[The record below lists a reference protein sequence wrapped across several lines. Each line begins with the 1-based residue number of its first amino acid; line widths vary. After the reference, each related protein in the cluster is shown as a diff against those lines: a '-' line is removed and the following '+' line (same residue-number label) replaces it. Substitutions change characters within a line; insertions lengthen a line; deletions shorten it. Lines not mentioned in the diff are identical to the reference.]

1 MENEIEDQQM
11 LPRQTVKDTVSSLLR
26 TLVSLGLF
34 IAVDYMLFK
43 SWEAVFLLVA
53 VIFIHEMGHFIAM
66 KSFGYKGVNMTFVP
80 FVGAYVSGEATDF
93 SKSKK
98 IIMLLAGPVPGIIIG
113 SVLFYLYQQNFEQ
126 YYWWASLTFLS
137 LNLFNMLPVSPLD
150 GGQIFET
157 LFFSGNR
164 IIQLLFLGASFFLIV
179 FLAINFK
186 LWLLL
191 LIALLLL
198 FRIFSVNATYR
209 IRKILDTNNID
220 YRCSYDDLTDEQY
233 WQIRDVLVKENK
245 LLGQHYRV
253 GVHSEDE
260 TKLIGNVKN
269 ILAPYYDKELTGM
282 QIILF
287 VLVWL
292 ITFSVPVLQ
301 WLDYRGYFS

>member
-1 MENEIEDQQM
+1 MENVNEDQH
-11 LPRQTVKDTVSSLLR
+11 LPPKETAKDITTSLLR
-26 TLVSLGLF
+26 TLISLGLF

-43 SWEAVFLLVA
+43 SWQAVFLLVG
-53 VIFIHEMGHFIAM
+53 VIFIHELGHFIAM
-66 KSFGYKGVNMTFVP
+66 KLFGYKGINMTFVP

-98 IIMLLAGPVPGIIIG
+98 IIMLLAGPIPGIVIG
-113 SVLFYLYQQNFEQ
+113 CVLFYLYQQNYDQ
-126 YYWWASLTFLS
+126 YFWWASLSFLT

-164 IIQLLFLGASFFLIV
+164 IIQLLFLVASFVLIV
-179 FLAINFK
+179 YLAIVLK

-191 LIALLLL
+191 LIAVLLLL
-198 FRIFSVNATYR
+198 RIFSINTTYR
-209 IRKILDTNNID
+209 IRKVLDENNID

-245 LLGQHYRV
+245 LLGQNYTV
-253 GVHSEDE
+253 GVHAEEE

-269 ILAPYYDKELTGM
+269 ILAPYYDNDLTPTQKM
-282 QIILF
+282 IF
-287 VLVWL
+287 VLIWL
-292 ITFSVPVLQ
+292 VTFSLPVLQ